1 MLQYIFTENRI
12 VFETP
17 AADKE
22 TLFGRL
28 VSLLEEPGQLS
39 RAEILAAL
47 LNRERQFSTAVG
59 NGIAIPHAKLDGLRE
74 ALGVIAIVKPA
85 MEYDSEALSEVSLVF
100 MLLSPTQNPAAH
112 LQTLKLLAS
121 VLEAGSLKQDLMSA
135 TDSAGAW
142 HALRLA
148 VAAVKKTI

>member
-28 VSLLEEPGQLS
+28 VSLLDGNGLVS
-39 RAEILAAL
+39 RSEILTAL
-47 LNRERQFSTAVG
+47 LNREQQFSTAVG
-59 NGIAIPHAKLDGLRE
+59 NGIAIPHAKLAGLSE
-74 ALGVIAIVKPA
+74 TLGVIAIVKPA
-85 MEYDSEALSEVSLVF
+85 MVYDREPLSDVSLVF
-100 MLLSPTQNPAAH
+100 LLLSPAQNPAAH

-135 TDSAGAW
+135 VDSAGAW
-142 HALRLA
+142 QALRLA